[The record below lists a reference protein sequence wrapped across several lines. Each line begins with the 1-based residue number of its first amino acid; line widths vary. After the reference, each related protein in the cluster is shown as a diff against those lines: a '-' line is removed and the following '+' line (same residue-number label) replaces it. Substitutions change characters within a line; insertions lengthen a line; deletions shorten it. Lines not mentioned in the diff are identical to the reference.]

1 MSDEKINQMV
11 LKVKNYLVNVLK
23 YDTEDDELLNPYIF
37 ATNIRN
43 PGTINIVKNS
53 INDPENI
60 YKKLEENLKK
70 IILPFD

>member
-43 PGTINIVKNS
+43 PGKINIVKNV
-53 INDPENI
+53 
-60 YKKLEENLKK
+60 KGC
-70 IILPFD
+70 